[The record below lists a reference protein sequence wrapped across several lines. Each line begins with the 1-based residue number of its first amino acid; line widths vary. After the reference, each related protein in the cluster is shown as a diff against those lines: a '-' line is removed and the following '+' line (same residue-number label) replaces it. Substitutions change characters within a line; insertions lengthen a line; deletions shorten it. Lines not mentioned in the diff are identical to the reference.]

1 MGDTMRVKSIV
12 SERFQ
17 DYKLPSMFIATCF
30 CDYKCCT
37 ELGLDIGVCQNA
49 PLAQMEDKDI
59 DDQTIYEQF
68 INNPITKAVVVG
80 GMEPMIQINEV
91 IDLINLFRNQGENC
105 PFIIYTGY
113 YPNEIP
119 EPLERLKQYKNII
132 VKFGRFVP
140 NEKSRYDEVLGVTLA
155 SSNQYA
161 KVIS

>member
-1 MGDTMRVKSIV
+1 MRVKSIV

-37 ELGLDIGVCQNA
+37 ELGLDIGMCQNA
-49 PLAQMEDKDI
+49 PLAQSENIDI
-59 DDQTIYEQF
+59 PYQTIYEQF
-68 INNPITKAVVVG
+68 INNPITKAVVIG

-105 PFIIYTGY
+105 PFVIYTGY

-132 VKFGRFVP
+132 VKFGRYIP
-140 NEKSRYDEVLGVTLA
+140 NSQSKYDEILGVTRA

-161 KVIS
+161 EIIS

>member
-1 MGDTMRVKSIV
+1 MRVKAIV
-12 SERFQ
+12 AEDFIN
-17 DYKLPSMFIATCF
+17 YKLPSMFIATCF

-59 DDQTIYEQF
+59 DDQIIYEQF

-80 GMEPMIQINEV
+80 GLEPMIQINEV

-105 PFIIYTGY
+105 PFVIYTGY

-132 VKFGRFVP
+132 IKFGRFVP

-155 SSNQYA
+155 SDNQYA
-161 KVIS
+161 EVIS

>member
-1 MGDTMRVKSIV
+1 MRVKSIV

-68 INNPITKAVVVG
+68 INNPITKAVVIG

-140 NEKSRYDEVLGVTLA
+140 NKKSRYDEVLGVTLA
-155 SSNQYA
+155 SDNQYA

>member
-1 MGDTMRVKSIV
+1 MGDTMRVKFIV

-49 PLAQMEDKDI
+49 PLAKSENIDI
-59 DDQTIYEQF
+59 PYQTIYEQF
-68 INNPITKAVVVG
+68 INNPITKAVVIG

-132 VKFGRFVP
+132 IKFGRFVP

-155 SSNQYA
+155 SDNQYA